1 MATTSKSVPS
11 AAASSVLIAQLARG
25 MRRRVEQAV
34 TPLGLRPRQLV
45 ALNHLRERGPSPQ
58 QTLIELLGVDPS
70 NMVAVLNDLE
80 DAGLIV
86 RRRDRADRR
95 RAIIELSPE
104 GRELLEELD
113 RALHG
118 IDDEVFSGLTPAERR
133 ELNHL
138 LTRAAESAGVSCTQ
152 AADES
157 C

>member
-1 MATTSKSVPS
+1 MATTSKPVRTK
-11 AAASSVLIAQLARG
+11 AASSVLIAQLARG
-25 MRRRVEQAV
+25 MRRRVEQTVA
-34 TPLGLRPRQLV
+34 PLGLRPRQLV

-118 IDDEVFSGLTPAERR
+118 IDDEVFSGLTPGERR
-133 ELNHL
+133 DLNHL

-152 AADES
+152 AADDS